1 MGLELEF
8 KYALTGPGQL
18 EELLQELEKAFG
30 PWEAVE
36 METVYY
42 DTPDQA
48 LAARHWTL
56 RVRQE
61 NGRPVL
67 TVKTPGPG
75 RARGEWELPGGGLA
89 DLSKLQTL
97 GAPWEVTS
105 LQPDQLLP
113 RCGARFRRLRLL
125 ACLPDAVAE
134 LALDQGVLTGG
145 GRDLPFWELEAERK
159 GGSGEALAQ
168 WCRSLSEAWHLQEE
182 TRSKFARAASLIKT

>member
-18 EELLQELEKAFG
+18 EELRQELEKAFG

-75 RARGEWELPGGGLA
+75 RARGEWELPGG
-89 DLSKLQTL
+89 DWQTCPNCRRWARHGKSRL
-97 GAPWEVTS
+97 CSRTNYCPGAAHGS
-105 LQPDQLLP
+105 
-113 RCGARFRRLRLL
+113 
-125 ACLPDAVAE
+125 
-134 LALDQGVLTGG
+134 
-145 GRDLPFWELEAERK
+145 
-159 GGSGEALAQ
+159 GGSGSWPA
-168 WCRSLSEAWHLQEE
+168 CRMPWQSWPWTRECSPAADVTCPFGSWRQSEKGAA
-182 TRSKFARAASLIKT
+182 ARPWPSGAGVCLKPGISRKRPGANSPAPPL

>member
-18 EELLQELEKAFG
+18 EELRQELEKAFG

-89 DLSKLQTL
+89 DLSQLQAL

-105 LQPDQLLP
+105 LQPDP
-113 RCGARFRRLRLL
+113 AGKHPSA
-125 ACLPDAVAE
+125 
-134 LALDQGVLTGG
+134 
-145 GRDLPFWELEAERK
+145 
-159 GGSGEALAQ
+159 
-168 WCRSLSEAWHLQEE
+168 
-182 TRSKFARAASLIKT
+182 

>member
-18 EELLQELEKAFG
+18 EELRQELEKAFG

-75 RARGEWELPGGGLA
+75 PGPGGMGAARRGTGRPVQIADAGRAMGSHVFAAGPIIAPVRRTVPAAPAPGLPARCRGRAGPWTREYSPAA
-89 DLSKLQTL
+89 DGICPFGSWRQSER
-97 GAPWEVTS
+97 GAAARPWPSGAGVCLKPGIS
-105 LQPDQLLP
+105 RKRPGANLP
-113 RCGARFRRLRLL
+113 APPL
-125 ACLPDAVAE
+125 
-134 LALDQGVLTGG
+134 
-145 GRDLPFWELEAERK
+145 
-159 GGSGEALAQ
+159 
-168 WCRSLSEAWHLQEE
+168 
-182 TRSKFARAASLIKT
+182 

>member
-18 EELLQELEKAFG
+18 EELRQELEKAFG

-48 LAARHWTL
+48 LAAR
-56 RVRQE
+56 
-61 NGRPVL
+61 
-67 TVKTPGPG
+67 

-159 GGSGEALAQ
+159 GGSGEALAR

>member
-18 EELLQELEKAFG
+18 EELRQELEKAFG

-61 NGRPVL
+61 NGRPV
-67 TVKTPGPG
+67 
-75 RARGEWELPGGGLA
+75 RSASNIASR
-89 DLSKLQTL
+89 
-97 GAPWEVTS
+97 TS
-105 LQPDQLLP
+105 S
-113 RCGARFRRLRLL
+113 R
-125 ACLPDAVAE
+125 VI
-134 LALDQGVLTGG
+134 LALSIT
-145 GRDLPFWELEAERK
+145 
-159 GGSGEALAQ
+159 
-168 WCRSLSEAWHLQEE
+168 
-182 TRSKFARAASLIKT
+182 

>member
-18 EELLQELEKAFG
+18 EELRQELEKAFG

-113 RCGARFRRLRLL
+113 RCGCTVPAAPAPGLPARCRGRAGPGPGSTHRRRTGSALL
-125 ACLPDAVAE
+125 GA
-134 LALDQGVLTGG
+134 G
-145 GRDLPFWELEAERK
+145 GRAK
-159 GGSGEALAQ
+159 GGQRRGPGPVVPESV
-168 WCRSLSEAWHLQEE
+168 
-182 TRSKFARAASLIKT
+182 

>member
-89 DLSKLQTL
+89 DLSQIADAGRAMGSHVFAAGPIIAPVRRTVPAAPAPGLPARCRGRAGPGPGSTHRRRTGSALL
-97 GAPWEVTS
+97 GA
-105 LQPDQLLP
+105 
-113 RCGARFRRLRLL
+113 
-125 ACLPDAVAE
+125 
-134 LALDQGVLTGG
+134 G
-145 GRDLPFWELEAERK
+145 GRAK
-159 GGSGEALAQ
+159 GGQRRGPGPVVPESV
-168 WCRSLSEAWHLQEE
+168 
-182 TRSKFARAASLIKT
+182 

>member
-18 EELLQELEKAFG
+18 EELRQELEKAFG

-89 DLSKLQTL
+89 DLS
-97 GAPWEVTS
+97 
-105 LQPDQLLP
+105 
-113 RCGARFRRLRLL
+113 
-125 ACLPDAVAE
+125 
-134 LALDQGVLTGG
+134 
-145 GRDLPFWELEAERK
+145 
-159 GGSGEALAQ
+159 
-168 WCRSLSEAWHLQEE
+168 
-182 TRSKFARAASLIKT
+182 

>member
-18 EELLQELEKAFG
+18 EELRQELEKAFG

-134 LALDQGVLTGG
+134 LALDQGGFNDGDNSIPPAITTTPLT
-145 GRDLPFWELEAERK
+145 
-159 GGSGEALAQ
+159 AL
-168 WCRSLSEAWHLQEE
+168 RS
-182 TRSKFARAASLIKT
+182 TCPRP

>member
-18 EELLQELEKAFG
+18 EELRQELEKAFG

-75 RARGEWELPGGGLA
+75 RARGDWQICPNCRRWARHGKSRLCSRTNYCPGAAHG
-89 DLSKLQTL
+89 S
-97 GAPWEVTS
+97 
-105 LQPDQLLP
+105 
-113 RCGARFRRLRLL
+113 
-125 ACLPDAVAE
+125 
-134 LALDQGVLTGG
+134 
-145 GRDLPFWELEAERK
+145 
-159 GGSGEALAQ
+159 GGSGSWPACQMPWQSWPWTREYSPAADGICPFGSWRQ
-168 WCRSLSEAWHLQEE
+168 SERGAA
-182 TRSKFARAASLIKT
+182 ARPWPSGAGVCLKPGISRKRPGANSPAPPL

>member
-18 EELLQELEKAFG
+18 EELRQELEKAFG

-97 GAPWEVTS
+97 GAPARCRGRAGPGPGSTHRRRTGS
-105 LQPDQLLP
+105 ALL
-113 RCGARFRRLRLL
+113 GA
-125 ACLPDAVAE
+125 
-134 LALDQGVLTGG
+134 G
-145 GRDLPFWELEAERK
+145 GRAK
-159 GGSGEALAQ
+159 GGQRRGPGPVVPESV
-168 WCRSLSEAWHLQEE
+168 
-182 TRSKFARAASLIKT
+182 

>member
-18 EELLQELEKAFG
+18 EELRQELEKAFG

-75 RARGEWELPGGGLA
+75 RARGEWELPAG
-89 DLSKLQTL
+89 DWQTCPNCRRWARHGKSRL
-97 GAPWEVTS
+97 CSRTNYCPGAAHGS
-105 LQPDQLLP
+105 
-113 RCGARFRRLRLL
+113 
-125 ACLPDAVAE
+125 
-134 LALDQGVLTGG
+134 
-145 GRDLPFWELEAERK
+145 
-159 GGSGEALAQ
+159 GGSGSWPACQMPWQSWPGPGSTHRRRTGSALLGAGG
-168 WCRSLSEAWHLQEE
+168 
-182 TRSKFARAASLIKT
+182 RAKGGQRRGPGPSGAESV

>member
-113 RCGARFRRLRLL
+113 RCGARFRRVLL
-125 ACLPDAVAE
+125 IQVCLMNYV
-134 LALDQGVLTGG
+134 
-145 GRDLPFWELEAERK
+145 
-159 GGSGEALAQ
+159 
-168 WCRSLSEAWHLQEE
+168 QE
-182 TRSKFARAASLIKT
+182 